1 MDQSLSPN
9 ITIHVDPDFVALI
22 SESELVKVVIDTL
35 VEGETS
41 TDAQVI
47 IVITDDEEIQR
58 LNNQFR
64 GIDNTT
70 DVLAFGFKTQ
80 GVYYGSDSPTSFWDE
95 DEEFILPPDITTAL
109 DLGEIFISFPQA
121 QKQAKTSNIS
131 TQKELNHFLS
141 HGVLHLLGY
150 DHRDPNEEH
159 EMNLKIDEALKNG
172 SGND

>member
-9 ITIHVDPDFVALI
+9 ITIHINPDFVALI

-70 DVLAFGFKTQ
+70 DVPAFGFKTQ
-80 GVYYGSDSPTSFWDE
+80 GHIKFYFK
-95 DEEFILPPDITTAL
+95 F
-109 DLGEIFISFPQA
+109 
-121 QKQAKTSNIS
+121 
-131 TQKELNHFLS
+131 
-141 HGVLHLLGY
+141 GY
-150 DHRDPNEEH
+150 
-159 EMNLKIDEALKNG
+159 
-172 SGND
+172 